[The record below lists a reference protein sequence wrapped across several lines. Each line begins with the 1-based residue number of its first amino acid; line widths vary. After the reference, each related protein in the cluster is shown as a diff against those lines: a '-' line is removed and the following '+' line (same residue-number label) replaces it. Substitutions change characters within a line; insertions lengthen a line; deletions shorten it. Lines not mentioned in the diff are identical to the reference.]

1 MKLEGGIRGVERG
14 CIPLNKEKDPNYREF
29 FEKFEDR
36 GSWQGD
42 AGRGCKAAPTTPWKV
57 RAPQAKGF
65 SFFEVLSEYVENTI
79 VALKKHNQAEM
90 GRHICE

>member
-1 MKLEGGIRGVERG
+1 MKLDGVIRGVERG
-14 CIPLNKEKDPNYREF
+14 CMPLNKEKDPNYREF

-42 AGRGCKAAPTTPWKV
+42 AGRGCKAAPTTPWTV

-65 SFFEVLSEYVENTI
+65 SFFEVLSEHVEHKI
-79 VALKKHNQAEM
+79 VALKNITRQK
-90 GRHICE
+90 